1 MWQPCFGFKCYALS
15 RVQLFATSWTIAQQP
30 PLSMEFSRQEHWS
43 GLPFPSPGDLPDPGT
58 ESRSFVLQADS
69 LPCEPPT
76 ILLQNA
82 FLVLLINSDSTNLS
96 ESRKALDPPQSA
108 LCVTAYWCLLTYLV
122 PLPYNL
128 TIRYA
133 LSPTLETGSLTP
145 SQQTISSLKVWIVF
159 LSPLPHPFHKY

>member
-1 MWQPCFGFKCYALS
+1 
-15 RVQLFATSWTIAQQP
+15 
-30 PLSMEFSRQEHWS
+30 MEFSRQEHWS

-108 LCVTAYWCLLTYLV
+108 LCVTAHTD
-122 PLPYNL
+122 
-128 TIRYA
+128 A
-133 LSPTLETGSLTP
+133 S
-145 SQQTISSLKVWIVF
+145 
-159 LSPLPHPFHKY
+159 